1 MQQNQSVSEMATE
14 VLARQ
19 AGARAKRTGESLEEA
34 LRAVLQTEAGRR
46 LAQLRNGVHRD
57 ERAEQW
63 QPNLLRERAEE
74 RRLARLREERRRL
87 REEERSRAQKAAWES
102 FMRKE
107 RRDLELRKEG
117 QLAELLGEALAG
129 EPPAALRRL
138 AREDQRQAEEGLVA
152 LTSNGKTFYK
162 LVEELTEEDM
172 GARIAAD
179 RLREAWLKE
188 RRGRRPVYGGGAQK
202 LGGLWASKFR
212 CILQPSTH
220 DCASSGS
227 HTVRPFSELT
237 RMLSP
242 RIPRAS
248 SVPSGRAETL

>member
-1 MQQNQSVSEMATE
+1 MQKDQSITEMATE

-19 AGARAKRTGESLEEA
+19 AGARARQTGESLEEA
-34 LRAVLQTEAGRR
+34 LKAVLETEAGRR
-46 LAQLRNGVHRD
+46 LAHLRDGPHRD

-74 RRLARLREERRRL
+74 RRQARVREERRRL
-87 REEERSRAQKAAWES
+87 REEERIRAQKAAWES

-107 RRDLELRKEG
+107 RRELELRKDG

-129 EPPAALRRL
+129 ESPEALRRL

-152 LTSNGKTFYK
+152 LTSNGKTYYK
-162 LVEELTEEDM
+162 LVEELTEADM

-188 RRGRRPVYGGGAQK
+188 RRDRWLDYGGGSQGE
-202 LGGLWASKFR
+202 GGL
-212 CILQPSTH
+212 
-220 DCASSGS
+220 
-227 HTVRPFSELT
+227 
-237 RMLSP
+237 
-242 RIPRAS
+242 
-248 SVPSGRAETL
+248 

>member
-1 MQQNQSVSEMATE
+1 MQKNQSVSEMATE

-46 LAQLRNGVHRD
+46 LGRLRDGDHRD

-63 QPNLLRERAEE
+63 QPSLLQERAEE

-87 REEERSRAQKAAWES
+87 REEERTRAYKAAWES

-107 RRDLELRKEG
+107 RRELELRKEG
-117 QLAELLGEALAG
+117 KLAGLLGEALAG

-152 LTSNGKTFYK
+152 LTSNGKTYYK
-162 LVEELTEEDM
+162 LVEDLTEGDM
-172 GARIAAD
+172 EARIAAD

-188 RRGRRPVYGGGAQK
+188 RRDGWLDYGR
-202 LGGLWASKFR
+202 
-212 CILQPSTH
+212 
-220 DCASSGS
+220 GS
-227 HTVRPFSELT
+227 RGE
-237 RMLSP
+237 
-242 RIPRAS
+242 
-248 SVPSGRAETL
+248 GRL

>member
-19 AGARAKRTGESLEEA
+19 AGARAKQTGESLEAA

-46 LAQLRNGVHRD
+46 LGQVRDGDHRD
-57 ERAEQW
+57 ERADQW
-63 QPNLLRERAEE
+63 QPNLPRERAEE
-74 RRLARLREERRRL
+74 RRQEKLEERRRL
-87 REEERSRAQKAAWES
+87 QEEERSRARKAAWES

-107 RRDLELRKEG
+107 RRELKLRKEG

-129 EPPAALRRL
+129 EPPAALLRL

-152 LTSNGKTFYK
+152 LTSNGKTYYK

-172 GARIAAD
+172 GARIAAA

-188 RRGRRPVYGGGAQK
+188 RRDGWLEYGGGSQGE
-202 LGGLWASKFR
+202 GG
-212 CILQPSTH
+212 
-220 DCASSGS
+220 
-227 HTVRPFSELT
+227 V
-237 RMLSP
+237 
-242 RIPRAS
+242 
-248 SVPSGRAETL
+248 